1 MPEINSDSYFYHL
14 LEAQAARENNEDS
27 PSKYA
32 SYGRPIDTIT
42 TTLETYFCS
51 NDTFDIPEKDL
62 NTIRN
67 ISYSYQLLEFYIHA
81 KKELYLSFPLNCM
94 INKQL
99 LIISFE
105 IEQALLCLMFPHM
118 YNKSASKRDKI
129 IKENN
134 LLDNS
139 LIEKIDN
146 NRMYRNKIHLSVTEK
161 NPDMDYKIFRDDSKV
176 NDSITILN
184 LLLAQRIPDDQN
196 ISLELIPDVY

>member
-32 SYGRPIDTIT
+32 SYGKPIDTIT
-42 TTLETYFCS
+42 DTLKTHFCS
-51 NDTFDIPEKDL
+51 NDTSDIPEKDL

-105 IEQALLCLMFPHM
+105 IEQALLCLMLPDM
-118 YNKSASKRDKI
+118 YNKSANERDKI
-129 IKENN
+129 IKEKK
-134 LLDNS
+134 LLNRS

-146 NRMYRNKIHLSVTEK
+146 NRKYRNKIHLSVTEN
-161 NPDMDYKIFRDDSKV
+161 NPDMDYQIFSDDSKV
-176 NDSITILN
+176 KESITILN
-184 LLLAQRIPDDQN
+184 SLLDIKIPKEKS
-196 ISLELIPDVY
+196 ISLDLI

>member
-1 MPEINSDSYFYHL
+1 
-14 LEAQAARENNEDS
+14 
-27 PSKYA
+27 
-32 SYGRPIDTIT
+32 
-42 TTLETYFCS
+42 
-51 NDTFDIPEKDL
+51 
-62 NTIRN
+62 
-67 ISYSYQLLEFYIHA
+67 
-81 KKELYLSFPLNCM
+81 
-94 INKQL
+94 
-99 LIISFE
+99 
-105 IEQALLCLMFPHM
+105 M